1 MINLFGHTVEELRA
15 LLSGAGLD
23 GSQASL
29 LAYWIYRRGETS
41 FARMSS
47 LPKAVKEYLTNR
59 YFVEAGK
66 PLLVQEASDGTRKY
80 LFGASAGTVEA
91 VYIPDG
97 RRHTLCVS
105 SQAGCR
111 WRCRFCR
118 TGQDGFR
125 GNLQAGEI
133 LSQLHNLPE
142 REKVD
147 HVVFM
152 GMGEPLEN
160 TEEVLRAVRILTDPR
175 TYALASRHITLST
188 IGLLPGLQ
196 RILKE
201 TKINVTFS
209 LHSPFS
215 GERARLMPVEKKYPF
230 REVLALISSY
240 PPGKRRRY
248 TVAYTLF
255 EGVNDS
261 RAHLQALVA
270 LLRDLPLRVNLLHY
284 HMVPG
289 LPFRPASPA
298 RTESFRRGLLDAG
311 ISCTVRRSRGEE
323 IAAACG
329 LLSGNDGTPDTPHL
343 SPVML

>member
-15 LLSGAGLD
+15 VLAGAGLD
-23 GSQASL
+23 GSQAPL

-47 LPKAVKEYLTNR
+47 LPKAVKAYLRRR
-59 YFVEAGK
+59 YFLGTGG
-66 PLLVQEASDGTRKY
+66 PLTVQTASDGTRKY
-80 LFGASAGTVEA
+80 LFGSSAGAIEA

-125 GNLQAGEI
+125 GNLTAGEI
-133 LSQLHNLPE
+133 LNQLHSLPE
-142 REKVD
+142 REKID

-160 TEEVLRAVRILTDPR
+160 TEEVLRVVHLLTDPR
-175 TYALASRHITLST
+175 TYAVTSRHITLST

-196 RILKE
+196 RILEE
-201 TKINVTFS
+201 TRINVTFS

-215 GERARLMPVEKKYPF
+215 AERARLMPVEKRYPLS
-230 REVLALISSY
+230 EVLEMFSSH

-248 TVAYTLF
+248 TVAYVLL

-261 RAHLQALVA
+261 PVHLEALVT
-270 LLRDLPLRVNLLHY
+270 LLRGLPLRVNLLSY
-284 HMVPG
+284 HEVPG
-289 LPFRPASPA
+289 LSYRPASPEKA
-298 RTESFRRGLLDAG
+298 ELFRRGLLGAG

-329 LLSGNDGTPDTPHL
+329 LLSAKGTPLTPVFRPAVL
-343 SPVML
+343 